1 MFRKLDPNKSGV
13 VNLNNMK
20 KFYCTKKHAKVVSGN
35 TDYCFSL
42 YMLYALYYD
51 INLPLHS
58 CVHIRCSFICTT
70 ALSKRAK
77 VGASRCLVA
86 GLTRKQQSSPMILL
100 TSSLE
105 GNLFLKTSL

>member
-20 KFYCTKKHAKVVSGN
+20 KFYCTKKHPKVVSGN

-51 INLPLHS
+51 NSVSALVYIYSVAVDQFNLY
-58 CVHIRCSFICTT
+58 
-70 ALSKRAK
+70 
-77 VGASRCLVA
+77 
-86 GLTRKQQSSPMILL
+86 SSAFKE
-100 TSSLE
+100 S
-105 GNLFLKTSL
+105 